1 MSRRPQPELELP
13 LRRIHTFK
21 DSERFARQLARALGE
36 PVSRIAEHR
45 FPDGETLLRVHP
57 PVARDAIVVR
67 SLHDPNSKLVETL
80 LAGDALRR
88 AGAQRVTLVA
98 PYLPYM
104 RQDMVFSPGEPV
116 SQHVIAKCLGQA
128 FDDIVTIEPHLHRIQ
143 RLDEVFPCHAVG
155 VSSAPALAHWI
166 QRTGSRPLVVGP
178 DAESEPWVRAIA
190 AAAHLPWIVGHKER
204 LGDHAVRIRFPTL
217 PSCTRAVIVD
227 DIASSGVTLA
237 IAAQGLLKQGVAMID
252 AVVVHAI
259 FATGALTHI
268 NAAGIRRIV
277 SGDTIPH
284 PTNAIRLAPL
294 AAAALTT
301 KKGI

>member
-1 MSRRPQPELELP
+1 MSRRPQPKLELP

-36 PVSRIAEHR
+36 SVTRIAEHC
-45 FPDGETLLRVHP
+45 FPDGETLLRVRS
-57 PVARDAIVVR
+57 PVARDAILVR

-80 LAGDALRR
+80 LAADALRR
-88 AGAQRVTLVA
+88 AGAQRITLVA

-104 RQDMVFSPGEPV
+104 RQDMVFSPGEPL
-116 SQHVIAKCLGQA
+116 SQQVIANCLGQA
-128 FDDIVTIEPHLHRIQ
+128 FDGIVTLEPHLHRIR
-143 RLDEVFPCHAVG
+143 RLDEIFPCRAVG
-155 VSSAPALAHWI
+155 ISSAPTLARWI
-166 QRTGSRPLVVGP
+166 QRTGSRSLVVGP

-190 AAAHLPWIVGHKER
+190 EAAHLPWIVGHKER
-204 LGDHAVRIRFPTL
+204 LGDHAVRIRFPAI

-237 IAAQGLLKQGVAMID
+237 IAAQGLRKQGMETID

-259 FATGALTHI
+259 FAMGALTHI

-294 AAAALTT
+294 AAAAFTT
-301 KKGI
+301 KQST